1 MACARNSA
9 RADLMTRTTTPIEC
23 ACSAALVADV
33 VLETA
38 QVLAAAAVAAAVE
51 AAAMEA
57 AEAEAAAAAAAV
69 AAKEEEREEMAPSLV
84 GSGGGSSTGYQY
96 ASCCTGRYVPL
107 R

>member
-1 MACARNSA
+1 
-9 RADLMTRTTTPIEC
+9 MTRTTTPIEC

-84 GSGGGSSTGYQY
+84 GSGGGSSTGRGSSTGGGSSTGYQY